1 VWATTTVSDIAAHA
15 GYRRGMSQ
23 RTVVLVHGNPET
35 SAIWGP
41 LTTALRARGR
51 ADVVA
56 LSPPGFGAPVPDR
69 FDPTMDAYAEWL
81 VGELEAIRTTGT
93 EIDLLGHDWGA
104 GHVYGALSRR
114 PDLVRTWTGDI
125 AGVLHTDYVWHDMAQ
140 AWQTPDL
147 GEQVIAGMTES
158 AADDKVALFR
168 GLGLPDEIA
177 AELAAGLDADM
188 GRCVLRLYRTGA
200 QPAVGQLGD
209 RLAAMDLPPG
219 LVVDAELDEYIGST
233 LSNETAE
240 RLGAEVLR
248 LDGRGHWWMVAD
260 VDPVAD
266 AFVDFWS
273 AH

>member
-1 VWATTTVSDIAAHA
+1 MAD
-15 GYRRGMSQ
+15 

-41 LTTALRARGR
+41 LIAALADRGHS
-51 ADVVA
+51 DVVA
-56 LSPPGFGAPVPDR
+56 LSPPGFGAPVPDG
-69 FDPTMDAYAEWL
+69 FDPTMDAYADWL
-81 VGELEAIRTTGT
+81 VGELEAIRATGA

-125 AGVLHTDYVWHDMAQ
+125 AGVLHSDYVWHDLAQ
-140 AWQTPDL
+140 AWQTPDI
-147 GEQVIAGMTES
+147 GEQVVAGMT
-158 AADDKVALFR
+158 AASNDDKVALFV
-168 GLGLPDEIA
+168 GLGLSDDIA
-177 AELAAGLDADM
+177 TALALGLDDEM

-209 RLAAMDLPPG
+209 RLATTDLPPG
-219 LVVDAELDEYIGST
+219 LIVDAALDEYVSSE
-233 LSNETAE
+233 LSNDIAE

-260 VDPVAD
+260 IDPVAD
-266 AFVDFWS
+266 ALTTFWS
-273 AH
+273 AN